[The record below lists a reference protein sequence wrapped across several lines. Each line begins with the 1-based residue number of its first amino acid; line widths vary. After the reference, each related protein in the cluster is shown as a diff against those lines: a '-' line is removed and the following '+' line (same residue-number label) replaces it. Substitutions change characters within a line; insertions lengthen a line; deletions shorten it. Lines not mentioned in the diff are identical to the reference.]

1 MELKDKVQDVMDYL
15 AVLKSTV
22 RAGVEVI
29 HPDLT
34 IVNGEELAEDD
45 RQFITENFNR
55 QADTRLSNLS
65 GYLMRKST
73 RAYEQLDKNIKTT
86 AERRSTL

>member
-45 RQFITENFNR
+45 R
-55 QADTRLSNLS
+55 
-65 GYLMRKST
+65 
-73 RAYEQLDKNIKTT
+73 
-86 AERRSTL
+86 